1 MNNPSYM
8 KESKLSL
15 ILSIIS
21 VVGALSVWLLWAFG
35 SFRLSVLGLDT
46 FIGVIVA
53 LLAII
58 VTIIL
63 GWQIVN
69 ALEVRGKVEQL
80 EQRQASMLDIL
91 DGLNNNIQNT
101 VKLGSNLQ
109 TGICDLNAS
118 FYESN
123 GLTLYAFASLHSA
136 LDQALKAGQP
146 SLDGRVQNLY
156 RVCLA
161 IAVNDPRLIPKIC
174 QQLLTESSSIRSSE
188 AYRSYLST
196 GYEQV
201 MTLFWSKFNNPP
213 QSV

>member
-1 MNNPSYM
+1 M
-8 KESKLSL
+8 KEAKLSL
-15 ILSIIS
+15 ILSIIAIVGVLAVWLFWTIGSFKLS
-21 VVGALSVWLLWAFG
+21 VV
-35 SFRLSVLGLDT
+35 GLDT

-69 ALEVRGKVEQL
+69 ALEVRGKVEEL
-80 EQRQASMLDIL
+80 ERRQASMLDIM
-91 DGLNNNIQNT
+91 DGLNKSIQNT

-109 TGICDLNAS
+109 AGICDLNAS

-123 GLTLYAFASLHSA
+123 GHALYAFASLHSA
-136 LDQALKAGQP
+136 LDQAIKAGQP
-146 SLDGRVQNLY
+146 GLDGRIQNLY
-156 RVCLA
+156 HICLA
-161 IAVNDPRLIPKIC
+161 IADNNPKLLPKIC
-174 QQLLTESSSIRSSE
+174 QQLLSESSSIKSSE

-201 MTLFWSKFNNPP
+201 MTLFWSKFNNPT
-213 QSV
+213 QSF